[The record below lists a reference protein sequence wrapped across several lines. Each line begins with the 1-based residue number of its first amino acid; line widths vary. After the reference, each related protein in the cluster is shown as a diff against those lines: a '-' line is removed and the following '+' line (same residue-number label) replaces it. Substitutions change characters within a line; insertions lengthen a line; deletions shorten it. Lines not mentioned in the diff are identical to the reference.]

1 MSAVEKLDTGEIRV
15 TIEADEVPSNPP
27 GVAAMSPEELDAEH
41 ARRLEN
47 DPTFEPGRATKSW
60 VFHDQVSYEQELE
73 PLWGKKWGNQGVG
86 KLREIMLTVP
96 PENEVRDV
104 FYRDT
109 AAYMEQWEPDRP
121 DLDLW
126 HQQYETMKE
135 HYRDAGVLVHEV
147 VVPDAVFGPYG
158 YTRWF
163 WAATDAAWCINGGII
178 IPRAGYF
185 GAQKGREPV
194 WQKALALLDIPI
206 IYTVR
211 GLGVAELGGEVWLDN
226 HHMLVSDG
234 TIMNLEGA
242 RQLKQVFEMSDAK
255 LIQIPTAGHYEET
268 AFPSGGTSHVDMV
281 VGIPDIGVAVIYPPY
296 TSFTTVKFFERIGY
310 KLIEVPSD
318 EYLSGVYNMV
328 VLEPGVVMCPTN
340 GAPRTIKKMEEAG
353 ITVVPTEMSESMK
366 AGGAVHCSTCQLR
379 RDPGPVCEM
388 LLETPFE
395 TIAPEFVVP
404 EWTKDWS
411 RPAWDW
417 DYSLDGMS
425 LDGHASRNGSANG
438 RAARREGSLARGA

>member
-1 MSAVEKLDTGEIRV
+1 MAVVKKQENGEIQV
-15 TIEADEVPSNPP
+15 TIEPDDVPANPP
-27 GVAAMSPEELDAEH
+27 NSGEMSQEELDAEH
-41 ARRLEN
+41 LRRVKN
-47 DPTFEPGRATKSW
+47 DPTFEEGRAPKAW
-60 VFHDQVSYEQELE
+60 LFHDQISYEHELE

-86 KLREIMLTVP
+86 KLREVMLTIP

-109 AAYMEQWEPDRP
+109 AAYMEQWEPERP
-121 DLDLW
+121 DLSLW
-126 HQQYETMKE
+126 HEQYEAMKKN
-135 HYRDAGVLVHEV
+135 YRDAGVLVHEV
-147 VVPDAVFGPYG
+147 TVPDAVFGPYG

-163 WAATDAAWCINGGII
+163 WAATDAAWVINGGAI
-178 IPRAGYF
+178 IPRGGFF

-211 GLGVAELGGEVWLDN
+211 GRGVAELGGEVWLDS

-255 LIQIPTAGHYEET
+255 LVQIPTSGFYEYT

-296 TSFTTVKFFERIGY
+296 TGFATVKFFERIGY

-328 VLEPGVVMCPTN
+328 VLEPGVVMCPTK
-340 GAPRTIKKMEEAG
+340 GAKRTVKKMQEAG
-353 ITVVPTEMSESMK
+353 IEIVSTEMTESMK

-379 RDPGPVCEM
+379 RDPGPVCEA
-388 LLETPFE
+388 LFETPLE
-395 TIAPEFVVP
+395 KLAPEFVVP
-404 EWTKDWS
+404 EWEKDWS
-411 RPAWDW
+411 DPAWDW
-417 DYSLDGMS
+417 DRSLEMLG
-425 LDGHASRNGSANG
+425 G
-438 RAARREGSLARGA
+438 